1 MACKKTFRS
10 PPEEIRK
17 DMLAVPFNAL
27 AVKKDRKGN
36 ETEDNL
42 FLNSKSRLHRL
53 KRVYGDVSVVISKK
67 GRRLTLA
74 ERCS

>member
-1 MACKKTFRS
+1 MQMACKKTIWP

-27 AVKKDRKGN
+27 AAKKDRKGN

-42 FLNSKSRLHRL
+42 FLNSKSRLDRL
-53 KRVYGDVSVVISKK
+53 KRYGDVFVAISKK
-67 GRRLTLA
+67 GRR
-74 ERCS
+74 